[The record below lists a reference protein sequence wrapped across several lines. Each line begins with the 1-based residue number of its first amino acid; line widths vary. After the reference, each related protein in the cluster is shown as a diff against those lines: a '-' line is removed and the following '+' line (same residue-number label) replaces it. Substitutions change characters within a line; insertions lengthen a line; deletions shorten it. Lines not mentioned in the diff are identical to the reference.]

1 MTEPATFDF
10 SALPLRP
17 ANYAATLG
25 PTVVIAPHPDDE
37 SLGCGGLLALLAQ
50 AGQPVWCV
58 LVSDGTMSHP
68 SSAKYPP
75 PARQA
80 LRETELR
87 LALTELGLNPHNLL
101 ALNLPDSHVPGPDT
115 AAGAAAVQQL
125 TQLLRQ
131 QQPATILCPWR
142 RDPHPDHWA
151 TSQLVQAT
159 LAQLPHPP
167 HLLEYVVWAW
177 ERAIPA
183 DLPRPGEVTGW
194 QLDISSVLDAK
205 QRAIAAHASQLPG
218 SCIDDDP
225 AGFTLAPSMLAHFE
239 RPVEVYLEVAEEQR
253 PRKTTG

>member
-1 MTEPATFDF
+1 MTEPVTFDF
-10 SALPLRP
+10 HALPLHP
-17 ANYAATLG
+17 ASYAATLG
-25 PTVVIAPHPDDE
+25 PTIVVAPHPDDE

-50 AGQPVWCV
+50 AGVPVWCV

-68 SSAKYPP
+68 SSAKFPA

-87 LALTELGLNPHNLL
+87 LALAELGLDPHNLL
-101 ALNLPDSHVPGPDT
+101 ALNLPDSRVPGPDT

-125 TQLLRQ
+125 IALLRE

-142 RDPHPDHWA
+142 RDPHPDHRA
-151 TSQLVQAT
+151 TSQLVRAA
-159 LAQLPHPP
+159 LAQLPRPP
-167 HLLEYVVWAW
+167 RLLEYVVWAW

-194 QLDISSVLDAK
+194 QLDVSSVLDVK

-239 RPVEVYLEVAEEQR
+239 RPLEAYLEATKYSL
-253 PRKTTG
+253 P

>member
-1 MTEPATFDF
+1 MTEPVIFDF
-10 SALPLRP
+10 NALPLRP
-17 ANYAATLG
+17 ASYAATLG

-50 AGQPVWCV
+50 AGLPVWCV

-68 SSAKYPP
+68 SSAKYPA

-87 LALTELGLNPHNLL
+87 RALAELGLNPHNLL
-101 ALNLPDSHVPGPDT
+101 TLNLPDGRVPGPGP
-115 AAGAAAVQQL
+115 AAGAAAGQQL
-125 TQLLRQ
+125 TELLRQ
-131 QQPATILCPWR
+131 QRPATILCPWR
-142 RDPHPDHWA
+142 RDPPPHHPA
-151 TSQLVQAT
+151 TSQLVQAA

-167 HLLEYVVWAW
+167 QLLEYVVWAW
-177 ERAIPA
+177 ERSIPA

-194 QLDISSVLDAK
+194 QLDISSVLDVK

-239 RPVEVYLEVAEEQR
+239 RPLEVYLEAAAE
-253 PRKTTG
+253 